1 MHIWTVPVTAEREA
15 CCLIVYRER
24 ASLVRDLGVK
34 AETLYAVSNSLERH
48 YRRVLLPK
56 KDGGVRELWVPD
68 GVLKDIQRRITR
80 VLLVHMPVSPW
91 ATAYRCGGGTYRN
104 AAPHAGQPAVL
115 KLDIR
120 HFFDSVR
127 YCDVKDTA
135 FPAEIYAEPLRVL
148 LTMLCYFRQG
158 LPQGAPSSPAIS
170 NLVLADFDRE
180 IGGWCA
186 PRHVRYTRYC
196 DDLTF
201 SGSFAPEEV
210 IPFVE
215 SALRRRGFFLNGGK
229 TRFLPASRR
238 QTVTGLVVNQRPS
251 VPAEELRQLR
261 QEVYY
266 CRRFGPAD
274 HMARLGITESRE
286 RYLARLLG
294 RVSYALQM
302 TPDKAALREAREW
315 LLEALRCSCS
325 G

>member
-1 MHIWTVPVTAEREA
+1 MTAERGGVF
-15 CCLIVYRER
+15 LIVYRER
-24 ASLVRDLGVK
+24 ASLTRDLGVK
-34 AETLYAVSNSLERH
+34 AGTLYAVSNALEKH
-48 YRRVLLPK
+48 YRRVRLPK
-56 KDGGVRELWVPD
+56 KDGGTRDLWVPD
-68 GVLKDIQRRITR
+68 EVLKDIQRRIAR
-80 VLLVHMPVSPW
+80 VLLAHMPLSPY
-91 ATAYRCGGGTYRN
+91 ATAYRYGGGTYRN

-120 HFFDSVR
+120 HFFDSIR
-127 YCDVKDTA
+127 YCDVKDAA

-148 LTMLCYFRQG
+148 LAVLCYFRQG

-180 IGGWCA
+180 VGLWCA
-186 PRHVRYTRYC
+186 ARRIRYTRYC

-201 SGSFAPEEV
+201 SGRFRAEEMV
-210 IPFVE
+210 PFVE
-215 SALRRRGFFLNGGK
+215 GQLRCRGFFLNESK
-229 TRFLPASRR
+229 TRYLPASRR
-238 QTVTGLVVNQRPS
+238 QTVTGLVVNRRPS

-274 HMARLGITESRE
+274 HMARMGITESE
-286 RYLARLLG
+286 AQYLTRLLG

-302 TPDKAALREAREW
+302 TPEQASLREARTW
-315 LLEALRCSCS
+315 LLEALRRARS